1 MNRIY
6 SPEPFEDILLNTRG
20 DNGDTIKTISCN
32 RDIKKSSIYI
42 EIKNLGIVRP
52 TVYRG
57 YFDENENLQYYSTTY
72 ADIPASDDY
81 QHIVFNDDILNVHN
95 YITYRVEFESLSDDN
110 EVDIDSMGVVFSDF
124 ESTKGNTISYSCNL
138 LSDINKK
145 PLSYQTYTK
154 TQSFTMII
162 NRSDF
167 EEVLSIIEKPY
178 YLVNIIDDCIDNS
191 TKKLI
196 ETNTSIS
203 YITDA
208 TKMCYVTITNIV
220 GK

>member
-6 SPEPFEDILLNTRG
+6 SPEPFDDILLNTRAN
-20 DNGDTIKTISCN
+20 NGEIIKTISCN

-72 ADIPASDDY
+72 ADIPTSDDY

-110 EVDIDSMGVVFSDF
+110 EVDIDSMGVVFSGFD
-124 ESTKGNTISYSCNL
+124 STKDNTISYSCNL